1 MIDIVLILISNSYF
15 MLLSY
20 DSDMVNRFENY
31 INDYIHIQYTK
42 LFSNNQLLILSINNK
57 ILLSFNDNCVKL

>member
-31 INDYIHIQYTK
+31 INDYIHLHYTK